1 VSLLKRVITEKRR
14 VVVPLAIALGV
25 NMLAYALVVQ
35 PLAASSEGA
44 ANRSNTALAQRRNA
58 ERELDLARALVT
70 GKSKADEEL
79 DAFYQDVLPTSLGA
93 ARRMTYASLPALA
106 RETNMR
112 FEQRTFAVE
121 EVQDAPGLGHL
132 SIQMELQGAY
142 ENFRDF
148 IYQLESAPEFVIIDD
163 VQLAE
168 TGTDQSL
175 TLAITLSAYFRV
187 GPDGI

>member
-1 VSLLKRVITEKRR
+1 VSLLKRVLAEKRR
-14 VVVPLAIALGV
+14 IVVPLAIALAV
-25 NMLAYALVVQ
+25 NVLAYGLVVR
-35 PLAASSEGA
+35 PLAASSAGA
-44 ANRSNTALAQRRNA
+44 ASRSATALAQRQDA
-58 ERELDLARALVT
+58 ERELELARALVT

-79 DAFYQDVLPTSLGA
+79 DAFYQDVLPASLGA

-132 SIQMELQGAY
+132 SIKMELQGEY
-142 ENFRDF
+142 ENFRAF
-148 IYQLESAPEFVIIDD
+148 IYQLESASDFVIIDD

-168 TGTDQSL
+168 TGAEQSL